1 MKNTLIYLLL
11 GSCMLLAQE
20 SYYYKNYTK
29 ATLTPINTKQRNL
42 THLQYYSNEAG
53 VVMGVGKKILL
64 KVADA
69 TQLHSYVQ
77 EYKLKVLKE
86 LSKGLYLVE
95 NMSQT
100 DTLEVANTL
109 TLQKGVVYAHPDFVK
124 KMMRR

>member
-1 MKNTLIYLLL
+1 MKHILIYLLL
-11 GSCMLLAQE
+11 GNGMLLAQE
-20 SYYYKNYTK
+20 SYYYKNHTK
-29 ATLTPINTKQRNL
+29 AALTPINTKQRNL

-69 TQLHSYVQ
+69 TQLPSYVQ
-77 EYKLKVLKE
+77 QYKLKVLKE

-100 DTLEVANTL
+100 DTLEVANAL
-109 TLQKGVVYAHPDFVK
+109 TLQAGVVYAHPDFVK